1 MSEKTINFSVN
12 TFRNRKENESGE
24 FITFSSYSK
33 NLETA
38 MRELGDYLHFANNKF
53 QDLYILMCEGKDAI
67 WQKNFNSDEEFF
79 NFKKKVED
87 ARLDDYKEWLL
98 SNYKDGARESVPAS
112 NGESSE
118 GATEGNG

>member
-1 MSEKTINFSVN
+1 MDEKTISFSVN
-12 TFRNRKENESGE
+12 TFRNRKEENERGE

-38 MRELGDYLHFANNKF
+38 LQELADYLHFANNKF
-53 QDLYILMCEGKDAI
+53 QDTYILMCEGKDTI
-67 WQKNFNSDEEFF
+67 WQISFHSDEEFF

-98 SNYKDGARESVPAS
+98 SYNKDGAR
-112 NGESSE
+112 
-118 GATEGNG
+118 

>member
-1 MSEKTINFSVN
+1 MSEKAISFSVN
-12 TFRNRKENESGE
+12 TFRNRKENERGE

-38 MRELGDYLHFANNKF
+38 MQELFDYLHFANNKF
-53 QDLYILMCEGKDAI
+53 QDTYILMSEGKDTI
-67 WQKNFNSDEEFF
+67 WQKNFNSDEEFI

-87 ARLDDYKEWLL
+87 ARIDDYKEWLL
-98 SNYKDGARESVPAS
+98 FNYQDGAGASVPAR

-118 GATEGNG
+118 AATEGNG